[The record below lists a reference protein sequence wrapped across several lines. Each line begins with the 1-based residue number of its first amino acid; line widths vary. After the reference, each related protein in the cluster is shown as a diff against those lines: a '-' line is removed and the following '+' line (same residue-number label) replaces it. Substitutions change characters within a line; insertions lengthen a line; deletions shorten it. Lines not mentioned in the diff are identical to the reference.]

1 MTPSNDLSA
10 KLRSGV
16 AAPLSG
22 LAERVECAEC
32 GGTSKLLDTR
42 LSGAGARAY
51 RWRRWHCLSCGTRFT
66 TTHSDTAAR
75 LVSPPRRRLICDA
88 DIRSIL
94 TSTDP
99 VRALAKR
106 YNCSFALI
114 SQIQT
119 GRRYADAA
127 PDLPRRLAKPPQPP
141 KPRRSAKPLERRCI
155 NCASSAGLSG
165 CLLAL
170 PGPAQLCPSFTP
182 AP

>member
-1 MTPSNDLSA
+1 MTSSEPQRHSPGTDRA
-10 KLRSGV
+10 T
-16 AAPLSG
+16 
-22 LAERVECAEC
+22 CQC
-32 GGTSKLLDTR
+32 GSPAKLLDTR
-42 LSGAGARAY
+42 VSRLATDPY

-66 TTHSDTAAR
+66 TKHSDTAAR
-75 LVSPPRRRLICDA
+75 LASPPRRRLICDA
-88 DIRSIL
+88 DIRAIIK
-94 TSTDP
+94 STDS

-141 KPRRSAKPLERRCI
+141 KPRHSAKPLERRCI

-170 PGPAQLCPSFTP
+170 PGPAQSCSSFTP